1 MCAGTLRRGETAPGV
16 TAVLMVTTPECKDGR
31 MTEATRGPWYWC
43 LTHAR
48 VEPAAGCANAERIG
62 PFDTRADAAAALE
75 HARER
80 TEEWDAEDER
90 WSGGS

>member
-1 MCAGTLRRGETAPGV
+1 
-16 TAVLMVTTPECKDGR
+16 MVTTSQCKDGL

-48 VEPAAGCANAERIG
+48 VEPAAGCPNIERMG
-62 PFDTRADAAAALE
+62 PFETRAEAETALDR
-75 HARER
+75 ARER